1 MDGTPRR
8 ILQQSYAARETLHSL
23 LPVRQCG
30 HSFTHRGR
38 HEMDLDPSPRLGHE
52 AQIGGCDDAQLRV
65 APRRRP
71 VRHDH
76 NRLSPRGHLNSPRHH
91 ALRVRKR
98 VGPSLR
104 PKTSPALRRTPPN
117 EPGTKTEALPKAIG
131 TSSPPATATYA
142 HIPSCGAPKESVCPA
157 RTLIAVPRSTVARS
171 SVACKSAPVIAIVIS
186 SRARSTGP
194 GEVHS
199 IAAAPGA
206 FPTTTFANCN
216 AARSMAPES
225 GTPRLRYPT
234 RPRS

>member
-91 ALRVRKR
+91 AVGQHALSLHPNLRSLEARSGAVASHTDGESCSVEGRQDLRLKPRVLWPWNDADGALRVRKR

-131 TSSPPATATYA
+131 TSSPPATA
-142 HIPSCGAPKESVCPA
+142 
-157 RTLIAVPRSTVARS
+157 
-171 SVACKSAPVIAIVIS
+171 
-186 SRARSTGP
+186 
-194 GEVHS
+194 
-199 IAAAPGA
+199 
-206 FPTTTFANCN
+206 
-216 AARSMAPES
+216 
-225 GTPRLRYPT
+225 
-234 RPRS
+234 